1 MTPAI
6 SPGLSCPDEAVLL
19 AAAAG
24 EPLSPEL
31 RQHLADCESCRDRL
45 EQIKIELELLRAAA
59 AEESHATST
68 LAQPEQNE
76 TAEAQVSA
84 AATDLGTSTEPHE
97 PEATSMPAAIGKYL
111 VVGRFP
117 RTGQAEVYRVVH
129 PGLAREL
136 VLKLSTEPIGPDG
149 RHEIIEEGKILAELK
164 HPALV
169 QIYDLDFHDDRP
181 YLVMEY
187 VRGQTLEQVAEGRL
201 KPHRAA
207 ALLAKVAG
215 AVDYAHRHGIVHRDI
230 KPKNILVDETGEPR
244 LIDFGMA
251 RLRHAWSDDPGKPG
265 GTFAFMPPEQAR
277 IESSEEQ
284 QKVGPRSD
292 VFALGAVLYFLLT
305 TKAPFAGRNIGE
317 CWDRARGCDFDRKAL
332 DEPKVPRD
340 LRRICL
346 KAMADKPA
354 DRFASAGEF
363 QKELHRYVIRPRIL
377 ASLSGGLILLT
388 CLVLAR
394 SWFAIA
400 PAGSQG
406 QTVVIQQ
413 KPASGALA
421 GDLIVRVW
429 SRTNANKRD
438 LKIDEPGALPLLP
451 GEQVHLEAHI
461 NQPAHVYLMW
471 IDGQGHASLLYPRDD
486 DKYGAEPAR
495 DIARETVHS
504 PAALDEGHKMTGPG
518 GLETVLLLAR
528 RTPLLPGTNLVGLIG
543 QLPPSPLRNVLE
555 VARGGFDEGQPI
567 EALRL
572 GQHRGIDEEADKID
586 EPLLQ
591 LMERLRKEGQFDV
604 IRPVRF
610 AYRGE

>member
-1 MTPAI
+1 MTSAMT
-6 SPGLSCPDEAVLL
+6 PGLSCPDEAVLL

-31 RQHLADCESCRDRL
+31 RQHLAECASCRDRL
-45 EQIKIELELLRAAA
+45 EQMKIELELLRAGA

-68 LAQPEQNE
+68 LARAEHNE
-76 TAEAQVSA
+76 TAEAQDSA
-84 AATDLGTSTEPHE
+84 AAIDLGSSTEPSE
-97 PEATSMPAAIGKYL
+97 PGATSMPAAIGKYL

-169 QIYDLDFHDDRP
+169 QIYDLDFHNDRP

-187 VRGQTLEQVAEGRL
+187 IRGQTLEQVAEGGM
-201 KPHRAA
+201 KPRRAA

-230 KPKNILVDETGEPR
+230 KPKNILVDETGEPHV
-244 LIDFGMA
+244 IDFGMA

-277 IESSEEQ
+277 MESPDEQ

-305 TKAPFAGRNIGE
+305 GKAPFAGQSMRE
-317 CWDRARGCDFDRKAL
+317 CWDRARRCDFDRKLL
-332 DEPKVPRD
+332 DGPGIPRE
-340 LRRICL
+340 LWRICV
-346 KAMADKPA
+346 KAMAEQPE

-363 QKELHRYVIRPRIL
+363 QKELHRCVVQPRIL
-377 ASLSGGLILLT
+377 AGLAGGLILVVGLILGRNLFFSAT
-388 CLVLAR
+388 P
-394 SWFAIA
+394 A
-400 PAGSQG
+400 PQG

-413 KPASGALA
+413 KPAPRALA

-429 SRTNANKRD
+429 SETNADKRG
-438 LKIDEPGALPLLP
+438 LKIEDPGALPLLP
-451 GEQVHLEAHI
+451 GEQVHLEAHL
-461 NQPAHVYLMW
+461 NQPAHIYLMW
-471 IDGQGHASLLYPRDD
+471 VDGHGHAALLYPRSD
-486 DKYGAEPAR
+486 DKYGAEPSG
-495 DIARETVHS
+495 DLVRETVHS
-504 PAALDEGHKMTGPG
+504 PAALDKGHRMEGPG

-528 RTPLLPGTNLVGLIG
+528 RTPLPAGTDLMALIG
-543 QLPPSPLRNVLE
+543 ESPPSPLRDVLE

-567 EALRL
+567 EALPM
-572 GQHRGIDEEADKID
+572 GQHRGIGAEAGKID
-586 EPLLQ
+586 EPLLH
-591 LMERLRKEGQFDV
+591 LMERLRKEGRFDV